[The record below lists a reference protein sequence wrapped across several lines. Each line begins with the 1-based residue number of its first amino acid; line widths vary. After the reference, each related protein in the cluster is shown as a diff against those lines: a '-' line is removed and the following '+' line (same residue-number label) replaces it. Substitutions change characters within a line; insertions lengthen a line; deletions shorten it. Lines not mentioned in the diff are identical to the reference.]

1 MPSFMKGFFKGWGL
15 SSLTLA
21 PLAGTAVWF
30 QGLHCVLVPV
40 VFGLLTL
47 SGAVATYLAYKR

>member
-1 MPSFMKGFFKGWGL
+1 MPSFMRGFYKGYGL

-21 PLAGTAVWF
+21 PLAGTIVWF
-30 QGLHCVLVPV
+30 QGLHCVAVPV

-47 SGAVATYLAYKR
+47 LGGVATYLAYKK

>member
-1 MPSFMKGFFKGWGL
+1 MKGFFKGWGL

-47 SGAVATYLAYKR
+47 SGGVATYLAYKR